1 MTKCTIAIWT
11 LIFGL
16 IAVGC
21 KKERPAPIDPQSPAG
36 VNMAL
41 QALQLPLAEAMKTNN
56 LQFIHNQ
63 MDYILRLA
71 ENLPYR
77 LEGEKKQRVE
87 DLLLKLKVITEATDN
102 SSGRKQQ
109 EATAANLQKL
119 LETLKE
125 LDAEFP
131 TTAVKK

>member
-1 MTKCTIAIWT
+1 
-11 LIFGL
+11 
-16 IAVGC
+16 
-21 KKERPAPIDPQSPAG
+21 
-36 VNMAL
+36 MAL

-125 LDAEFP
+125 LDKEFAP
-131 TTAVKK
+131 VPGKK